1 MKCQETRSLEQN
13 KKRARLLL
21 ATKLDNHFNG
31 DNSIEAQT
39 KRLEGKKRKATEQR
53 KEKMRELKEK
63 WKERENID

>member
-21 ATKLDNHFNG
+21 VTKLDNHFNG
-31 DNSIEAQT
+31 ENSIEAQT
-39 KRLEGKKRKATEQR
+39 KRLEGKKRNATEQR
-53 KEKMRELKEK
+53 KEKMRELKQK